1 MPFKVGFILFDRRTL
16 SLGAILSDRSYHI
29 LIGEKIE
36 ISAKNFEK
44 GGFVT
49 VKSPLN
55 QNPRLK
61 FWGLEQTS
69 WMGQQDG
76 WEKRRKK
83 QL

>member
-1 MPFKVGFILFDRRTL
+1 MHFEVGFIHFDRRTL
-16 SLGAILSDRSYHI
+16 SLDAILSHRSDHI

-36 ISAKNFEK
+36 IFAKNFEK

-76 WEKRRKK
+76 REKRQK
-83 QL
+83 